1 MREYLVTLLLAAALC
16 YVVTPFVRSL
26 AIKVGA
32 VAQIRTRDIHTT
44 PTPRWGGLAMW
55 IAMAL
60 TFAMVNHLSLVGKSF
75 GRESLGIF
83 LAATLLVAIG
93 LVDDRFELD
102 ALTKLAGQALA
113 AGILLIFGIQ
123 VLWLP
128 INGVITLPPSIGQLV
143 TVMIVLVTIN
153 AVNFIDGL
161 DGLAAGIGA
170 ISGAAFFAFAYLLAV
185 IYGFSRAGA
194 PSLITAVIIGVC
206 IGFLPHN
213 VHPAKIFMGDSGS
226 MFLGLLLAASAI
238 TLTGQIDPNAI
249 SAEKLGPTL
258 LPLML
263 PLAVLAIPLID
274 LFSAIFR
281 RLRAGQSPFSSDKE
295 HMHHRIL
302 RAGNSH
308 LRTTLIMYLWTATI
322 AFPVVVSAFAQL
334 WVAAIV
340 AGAMLAFTLY
350 YSKSGVGVSAKA
362 TKSRRT
368 TSNGSTRSH
377 IYRRHYRHWNIWIC
391 QRTSRFKWS
400 TPCSSCCLDLFFGSY
415 PRLKD
420 FT

>member
-161 DGLAAGIGA
+161 DGLAAGIVA

-263 PLAVLAIPLID
+263 PFAVLAIPLID

-302 RAGNSH
+302 RAGNTH

-340 AGAMLAFTLY
+340 AGAMLAFTMY
-350 YSKSGVGVSAKA
+350 YSKSGVSTHVDS
-362 TKSRRT
+362 TK
-368 TSNGSTRSH
+368 
-377 IYRRHYRHWNIWIC
+377 
-391 QRTSRFKWS
+391 
-400 TPCSSCCLDLFFGSY
+400 
-415 PRLKD
+415 
-420 FT
+420 

>member
-16 YVVTPFVRSL
+16 YVVTPFVRTWAL
-26 AIKVGA
+26 KFGA

-55 IAMAL
+55 ISMAL
-60 TFAMVNHLSLVGKSF
+60 TFAMASHLSLVGKSF
-75 GRESLGIF
+75 GREALGIF

-113 AGILLIFGIQ
+113 AGILLLFGIQ

-143 TVMIVLVTIN
+143 TVLIVLITIN

-161 DGLAAGIGA
+161 DGLAAGIVA

-185 IYGFSRAGA
+185 VYGFSRAGA

-213 VHPAKIFMGDSGS
+213 AHPAKIFMGDSGS

-263 PLAVLAIPLID
+263 PFAVLAIPLID
-274 LFSAIFR
+274 LFSAIIR

-308 LRTTLIMYLWTATI
+308 LRTSIIMYLWTATI
-322 AFPVVVSAFAQL
+322 AFPVVVSAFAPL

-350 YSKSGVGVSAKA
+350 YAKSGVRENVSAE
-362 TKSRRT
+362 
-368 TSNGSTRSH
+368 
-377 IYRRHYRHWNIWIC
+377 
-391 QRTSRFKWS
+391 
-400 TPCSSCCLDLFFGSY
+400 
-415 PRLKD
+415 
-420 FT
+420 

>member
-1 MREYLVTLLLAAALC
+1 MREYLVTLLIAAALC
-16 YVVTPFVRSL
+16 YVVTPFVRTL
-26 AIKVGA
+26 AIKSGA
-32 VAQIRTRDIHTT
+32 VAKIRSRDIHTT

-60 TFAMVNHLSLVGKSF
+60 TFAIVNHLSLVGKSF

-93 LVDDRFELD
+93 LIDDRFELD

-143 TVMIVLVTIN
+143 TVLIVLITIN

-161 DGLAAGIGA
+161 DGLAAGIVA

-185 IYGFSRAGA
+185 VYGFNRAGA

-213 VHPAKIFMGDSGS
+213 AHPAKIFMGDSGS

-258 LPLML
+258 LPLAL
-263 PLAVLAIPLID
+263 PFAVLAIPLID
-274 LFSAIFR
+274 LFSAIIR
-281 RLRAGQSPFSSDKE
+281 RVRAGQSPFSSDKE
-295 HMHHRIL
+295 HIHHRLL

-308 LRTTLIMYLWTATI
+308 LRTALIMYVWTATI
-322 AFPVVVSAFAQL
+322 ALPVVVSAFEPL
-334 WVAAIV
+334 WVSAIV
-340 AGAMLAFTLY
+340 AGLMLSFAIYF
-350 YSKSGVGVSAKA
+350 
-362 TKSRRT
+362 
-368 TSNGSTRSH
+368 TRSGGKL
-377 IYRRHYRHWNIWIC
+377 RE
-391 QRTSRFKWS
+391 K
-400 TPCSSCCLDLFFGSY
+400 SSL
-415 PRLKD
+415 
-420 FT
+420 

>member
-1 MREYLVTLLLAAALC
+1 MREYSLTLLIAAALT
-16 YVVTPFVRSL
+16 YMLTPLVRNFAL
-26 AIKVGA
+26 RQKA
-32 VAQIRTRDIHTT
+32 VANVRERDIHTET
-44 PTPRWGGLAMW
+44 TPRWGGVAMW
-55 IAMAL
+55 LSMGATL
-60 TFAMVNHLSLVGKSF
+60 LMVQNLELVGKAYS
-75 GRESLGIF
+75 RELLGIF
-83 LAATLLVAIG
+83 LAASFVLLIG
-93 LVDDRFELD
+93 ILDDRFELD

-161 DGLAAGIGA
+161 DGLAAGIVA

-206 IGFLPHN
+206 VGFLPHN
-213 VHPAKIFMGDSGS
+213 AHPAKIFMGDSGS

-263 PLAVLAIPLID
+263 PFAVLAIPLID
-274 LFSAIFR
+274 LFSAIVR

-302 RAGNSH
+302 RAGNTH

-340 AGAMLAFTLY
+340 AGAMLAFTMY
-350 YSKSGVGVSAKA
+350 YSKSGVTVSGSS
-362 TKSRRT
+362 TK
-368 TSNGSTRSH
+368 
-377 IYRRHYRHWNIWIC
+377 
-391 QRTSRFKWS
+391 
-400 TPCSSCCLDLFFGSY
+400 
-415 PRLKD
+415 
-420 FT
+420 

>member
-16 YVVTPFVRSL
+16 YIITPLVRTWAL
-26 AIKVGA
+26 KFGA
-32 VAQIRTRDIHTT
+32 VAHVRTRDVHTT
-44 PTPRWGGLAMW
+44 ATPRWGGLAMW
-55 IAMAL
+55 ISMAL
-60 TFAMVNHLSLVGKSF
+60 TFAIVSHLSLVGKSF
-75 GRESLGIF
+75 GRETLGIF
-83 LAATLLVAIG
+83 LASTLLLAIG
-93 LVDDRFELD
+93 LIDDRFELD

-143 TVMIVLVTIN
+143 TVLIVLVTIN

-161 DGLAAGIGA
+161 DGLAAGIVA

-194 PSLITAVIIGVC
+194 PSLITAVIIGIC

-213 VHPAKIFMGDSGS
+213 AHPAKIFMGDSGS

-258 LPLML
+258 LPLAL
-263 PLAVLAIPLID
+263 PFAVLAIPLID
-274 LFSAIFR
+274 LFSAIIR

-322 AFPVVVSAFAQL
+322 AFPVTVSAFTPL
-334 WVAAIV
+334 WVAGLV
-340 AGAMLAFTLY
+340 AAVMLAFTLI
-350 YSKSGVGVSAKA
+350 YSKRGK
-362 TKSRRT
+362 
-368 TSNGSTRSH
+368 TSHAHS
-377 IYRRHYRHWNIWIC
+377 I
-391 QRTSRFKWS
+391 
-400 TPCSSCCLDLFFGSY
+400 
-415 PRLKD
+415 
-420 FT
+420 